1 MADTGS
7 MKFLVLTDLHGKESA
22 MDWINPLIEREGIG
36 CVLFLGD
43 AVQLPCEVEESVRMI
58 SLIKAP
64 RILALPGNIDD
75 PSLPENLGDA
85 AEDMHGVGKEVGG
98 KYIAGC
104 GGSNPT
110 IFDTPCEFPEEEIYD
125 FLDPVSKEGMVLM
138 VHCPAYGHRDHIPNG
153 MSVGSKS
160 VLEIVEKYHPRIVFS
175 GHIHE
180 DLGSEECDGTL
191 FVNPGPAMDGRCA
204 IFDSEDMSVRILGP
218 TD

>member
-1 MADTGS
+1 

-22 MDWINPLIEREGIG
+22 MEWINPLIKKEGIG

-43 AVQLPCEVEESVRMI
+43 AVELPCDVEESVRMI
-58 SLIKAP
+58 SLIDAP

-75 PSLPENLGDA
+75 PSLPEHLGDA

-98 KYIAGC
+98 IYIAGC

-125 FLDPVSKEGMVLM
+125 ILDPVSKEGMVLM
-138 VHCPAYGHRDHIPNG
+138 VHCPAYGFRDHIPNG

-160 VLEIVEKYHPRIVFS
+160 ILEIVQKHHPRVVLS

-180 DLGSEECDGTL
+180 DFGMEEADGTL
-191 FVNPGPAMDGRCA
+191 FVNPGPAKDGRCA
-204 IFDSEDMSVRILGP
+204 ILETDGEDVRVRLLGP

>member
-1 MADTGS
+1 
-7 MKFLVLTDLHGKESA
+7 MKFLILTDLHGKKSA
-22 MDWINPLIEREGIG
+22 MEWINPLIKKENIG

-43 AVQLPCEVEESVRMI
+43 AVATPEPAAESVKIISMI
-58 SLIKAP
+58 DAP
-64 RILALPGNIDD
+64 RILAVPGNIDD
-75 PSLPENLGDA
+75 PELADSWGPGI
-85 AEDMHGVGKEVGG
+85 EDMHGVGKQVDNI
-98 KYIAGC
+98 YIAGC

-125 FLDPVSKEGMVLM
+125 ILEPVSKDDMVLM
-138 VHCPAYGHRDHIPNG
+138 VHCPAYGIRDHIPNG

-160 VLEIVEKYHPRIVFS
+160 VLEIVKKYRPKIVFS

-180 DLGSEECDGTL
+180 DFGMEDVDGTV

-204 IFDSEDMSVRILGP
+204 ILDTDNGKYELRLLGP

>member
-1 MADTGS
+1 

-22 MDWINPLIEREGIG
+22 MEWINPLIKKEGIG

-43 AVQLPCEVEESVRMI
+43 AVELPCDVEESVRMI
-58 SLIKAP
+58 SLIDAP
-64 RILALPGNIDD
+64 RVLALPGNIDD
-75 PSLPENLGDA
+75 PSLPERLGDA
-85 AEDMHGVGKEVGG
+85 AEDMHGVGKEIGG
-98 KYIAGC
+98 VYIAGC

-125 FLDPVSKEGMVLM
+125 ILDPVSKEGMVLM
-138 VHCPAYGHRDHIPNG
+138 VHCPAYGFRDHIPNG

-160 VLEIVEKYHPRIVFS
+160 VLEIVRKYHPKVVLS

-180 DLGSEECDGTL
+180 DFGMEEADGTV
-191 FVNPGPAMDGRCA
+191 FVNPGPAKDGRCA
-204 IFDSEDMSVRILGP
+204 ILETDGGDVRVRLLGP

>member
-1 MADTGS
+1 

-22 MDWINPLIEREGIG
+22 LDWINPLIEREGIG

-43 AVQLPCEVEESVRMI
+43 AVELPCDVEESVRMI
-58 SLIKAP
+58 SLIRAP

-75 PSLPENLGDA
+75 PSLPEHLGDI
-85 AEDMHGVGKEVGG
+85 AEDMHGVGKEVDGV
-98 KYIAGC
+98 YIAGC

-125 FLDPVSKEGMVLM
+125 ILDPVSREGMVLM
-138 VHCPAYGHRDHIPNG
+138 VHCPAYGFRDHIPNG

-160 VLEIVEKYHPRIVFS
+160 VLEIVQKYHPKAVLS

-180 DLGSEECDGTL
+180 DFGMEEADGTV
-191 FVNPGPAMDGRCA
+191 FVNPGPAKDGRCA
-204 IFDSEDMSVRILGP
+204 ILETDGGDVRVRLLGP